1 VPRGYVLHLSTLDNS
16 PVGERRAAALP
27 IRIGRNPLNDC
38 QVSQNFISDF
48 HAIVEEVSGRIS
60 VRDLNS
66 KNGIFVRTARAGAPT
81 RVASQASV
89 DLAAYDYEFFVGPFL
104 RVKLEFTETESDF
117 PRDPR
122 SVGPN
127 VLGRMLDVGLGTPPN
142 LSPSPPFAPGTPP
155 KPSAPPFGP
164 GMPSSPSAP
173 PPFAPGAP
181 PNFAPYG
188 GAPGGGGPPALP
200 NVGPLPSLDASRG
213 GASAPP
219 INGPL
224 GYVPPGQAHAP
235 GVPPYEPSGYAP
247 PGQPPY
253 QPPPGYGAQ
262 PPSPYGAP
270 PQQPSP
276 AGFAGTGH
284 IALGLEALALQGLR
298 ELTSS
303 LVPGVPLET
312 TGDIARLITKLH
324 DTVEVFCR
332 CFIPLREGY
341 AQFVSQMDLQR
352 AAMQRSVNRSRGYMA
367 IESAKHPGQVAMALL
382 HWREPSFDAPKAIEG
397 IFADLM
403 IHQVALLDGVMQG
416 VRALLDELSPDN
428 IEKLQDRREPRGPL
442 GLHLSMGRYK
452 AVWETY
458 RERFEQLSEEKQ
470 AFSHIFGPEFT
481 EAYREYRRRRT
492 NPSGNG

>member
-1 VPRGYVLHLSTLDNS
+1 LHLQTLDNS
-16 PVGERRAAALP
+16 PVGERRAPALP

-66 KNGIFVRTARAGAPT
+66 KNGIFVRTSRSGAPT

-104 RVKLEFTETESDF
+104 RVKLEFTESDSDF

-142 LSPSPPFAPGTPP
+142 FSPAPFAPPN
-155 KPSAPPFGP
+155 
-164 GMPSSPSAP
+164 PSSP
-173 PPFAPGAP
+173 PPFAPGGP
-181 PNFAPYG
+181 PNFVPYG
-188 GAPGGGGPPALP
+188 STPPGAVAPG
-200 NVGPLPSLDASRG
+200 PLA
-213 GASAPP
+213 
-219 INGPL
+219 
-224 GYVPPGQAHAP
+224 YVPPGQAPSP
-235 GVPPYEPSGYAP
+235 GPPPYSHSPPSYRP
-247 PGQPPY
+247 PGQPP
-253 QPPPGYGAQ
+253 PSPAYGA
-262 PPSPYGAP
+262 PPYPPYGAP
-270 PQQPSP
+270 PGPAAPSP

-298 ELTSS
+298 ELTAS

-352 AAMQRSVNRSRGYMA
+352 AAMQRSINRSRSYTA
-367 IESAKHPGQVAMALL
+367 IESAKHPGAVAQALL

-428 IEKLQDRREPRGPL
+428 LEKVLDTREPRGPL
-442 GLHLSMGRYK
+442 GLHLPMGRYK
-452 AVWETY
+452 ALWETY

-492 NPSGNG
+492 NPSGNS

>member
-1 VPRGYVLHLSTLDNS
+1 MEGVPRGFVLYLQTLDNS
-16 PVGERRAAALP
+16 PVGERRASALP

-48 HAIVEEVSGRIS
+48 HAIIEEVSGRIS

-66 KNGIFVRTARAGAPT
+66 KNGVFVRTSRTGAPT

-104 RVKLEFTETESDF
+104 RVKLEFTEGDSDY

-127 VLGRMLDVGLGTPPN
+127 VLGRMLDVGLSTPPN
-142 LSPSPPFAPGTPP
+142 FSPGPPGSPPNA
-155 KPSAPPFGP
+155 S
-164 GMPSSPSAP
+164 P
-173 PPFAPGAP
+173 PPFAHGAA
-181 PNFAPYG
+181 PNVAAYG
-188 GAPGGGGPPALP
+188 STPPGGGGHGGLPSLP
-200 NVGPLPSLDASRG
+200 NLAPLPSFDPSRG
-213 GASAPP
+213 RASAPP
-219 INGPL
+219 MNGPP
-224 GYVPPGQAHAP
+224 GYMPPGQAPSP
-235 GVPPYEPSGYAP
+235 GPPPYGPAGY
-247 PGQPPY
+247 GQHA
-253 QPPPGYGAQ
+253 QPPPLGPAYGA
-262 PPSPYGAP
+262 PGHSPYGAP
-270 PQQPSP
+270 PAAQVPSP

-298 ELTSS
+298 ELTAS

-312 TGDIARLITKLH
+312 TGDVARLITKLH

-341 AQFVSQMDLQR
+341 AHFVSQMDLQR
-352 AAMQRSVNRSRGYMA
+352 AAMQRSMNRSRGYMA
-367 IESAKHPGQVAMALL
+367 IESAKHPGAVAMALL
-382 HWREPSFDAPKAIEG
+382 HWRESSFDAPKAIEG

-428 IEKLQDRREPRGPL
+428 VEKMLDAREPRGPL
-442 GLHLSMGRYK
+442 GLHLAMGRYK
-452 AVWETY
+452 ALWETY
-458 RERFEQLSEEKQ
+458 REHFEQLSEEKQ

-481 EAYREYRRRRT
+481 EAYHEYRRRRT